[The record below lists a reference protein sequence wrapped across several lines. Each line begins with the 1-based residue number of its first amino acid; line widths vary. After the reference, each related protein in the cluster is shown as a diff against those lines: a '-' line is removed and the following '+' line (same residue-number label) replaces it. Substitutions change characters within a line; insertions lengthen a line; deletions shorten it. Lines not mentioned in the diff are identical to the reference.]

1 MEVSVDPSVFGKEL
15 EGEALM
21 ELAVNTIRA
30 LTMDAVQKA
39 DSGHPGMPMGMADSA
54 LVLWLNHLSHYPRDP
69 LWIARDRFIL
79 SAGHGSMLLYS
90 LLHLFEYDLS
100 LDDIKNFRQWGSKTP
115 GHPEYGV
122 TPGVETTTGPLGQGF
137 ANGVGI
143 AIGERILA
151 EMFKG
156 DGGFNPIEHFTYG
169 IVSDGDMME
178 GIASESASLAGHLG
192 LGKLI
197 YIYDDNH
204 ITIDGDTAL
213 TFTEDVGARFKA
225 YGWHVQRVNGHD
237 RNAVDKAIK
246 KAKRV
251 TDKPSLIMA
260 CTSIACGSPGKQ
272 GSADSHGA
280 PLGEEEVRRTKEN
293 LKFPVEPP
301 FFVPDAVRAIF
312 RKRIRKLERQ
322 WLKWQEEFQKW
333 RDENPDKAKLWDK
346 VMSGG
351 IPDEIIE
358 KFPQYKVGDKVA
370 TRKASGAVLQVLA
383 QELPTLVG
391 GSADLSPSNNTIMK
405 GVGVIGKG
413 KFDGRNFHFGVREHA
428 MGGILNGLA
437 LHGGIIPYGG
447 TFLVF
452 ADYMR
457 PSIRL
462 SALMKLRVIYV
473 FTHDSIFVGEDG
485 PTHQPIEQL
494 DALRAIP
501 GLRVIRPA
509 DAEEVSW
516 AWYCALKYHGPTAL
530 ALSRQSLPVLDRA
543 NLAPA
548 KELLRGGYVLKKEQG
563 NKIDVLLI
571 ATGSEVALALESA
584 GLLES
589 DGMSVRVVNMPCVEL
604 FEEQSEE
611 YKEEVLPSSA
621 LYRVAIEAGR
631 GIIWGNYVAPFGD
644 VKGIKRFGASAPY
657 KVLAEQFGFTAPKVA
672 QFVRESLKKQK
683 DKARRLAQL
692 IGTTEQ

>member
-1 MEVSVDPSVFGKEL
+1 MEANVDFGKDL
-15 EGEALM
+15 EGEALV

-54 LVLWLNHLSHYPRDP
+54 LVLWLNHLVHYPKDP
-69 LWIARDRFIL
+69 SWVARDRFIL

-90 LLHLFEYDLS
+90 LLHLFDYDLS
-100 LDDIKNFRQWGSKTP
+100 LDDIKSFRQWESKTP

-143 AIGERILA
+143 AVAERILA
-151 EMFKG
+151 NMFKT
-156 DGGFNPIEHFTYG
+156 DAGFNPIEHFTYG
-169 IVSDGDMME
+169 IVSDGDLME
-178 GIASESASLAGHLG
+178 GIASEAASLAGHLG

-237 RNAVDKAIK
+237 RSAVDKAIK

-251 TDKPSLIMA
+251 SDKPSLIMA

-301 FFVPDAVRAIF
+301 FFVPDVVRSLF
-312 RKRIRKLERQ
+312 KSRIRKLERQ
-322 WLKWQEEFQKW
+322 WRKWHKEFQKW
-333 RDENPDKAKLWDK
+333 RDANPEKAKLWDK
-346 VMSGG
+346 VMSG
-351 IPDEIIE
+351 DVSQEIAE
-358 KFPQYKVGDKVA
+358 KFPQFKAGDKVA
-370 TRKASGAVLQVLA
+370 TRKASGSVLQALA

-405 GVGVIGKG
+405 GVGVIGKE
-413 KFDGRNFHFGVREHA
+413 KFDGRNFHFGIREHA

-462 SALMKLRVIYV
+462 AALMKLRVIYV

-494 DALRAIP
+494 DALRVIP

-516 AWYCALKYHGPTAL
+516 AWFSALTYKGPTAL
-530 ALSRQSLPVLDRA
+530 VLSRQSLPVLDRS
-543 NLAPA
+543 NLAGA
-548 KELLRGGYVLKKEQG
+548 KELLKGGYVLKREQG
-563 NKIDVLLI
+563 AKIDVLLI
-571 ATGSEVALALESA
+571 ATGSEVETALESA
-584 GLLES
+584 KLLEA

-604 FEEQSEE
+604 FEEQSDA
-611 YKEEVLPSSA
+611 YKEDVLPSTA
-621 LYRVAIEAGR
+621 IYRVAIEAGR
-631 GIIWGNYVAPFGD
+631 GIIWEKYVAPFGA
-644 VKGIKRFGASAPY
+644 VKRVNRFGASAPY
-657 KVLAEQFGFTAPKVA
+657 KVLAEQFGYTPQKIA
-672 QFVRESLKKQK
+672 QFVVESLQVQK
-683 DKARRLAQL
+683 EKAQNLSQL
-692 IGTTEQ
+692 IGRSV